1 MEPPIWAW
9 IALILAV
16 PVLASIDLLV
26 FGRGGKAVTVR
37 TAAIWSVCW
46 IALGLS
52 FAGIMGATQGG
63 TAAGEYLSGYLIEWS
78 LSIDNLFVFAVIFTY
93 FAVPVEVQP
102 RVLLFGVLGALVFR
116 GIFIAIGAVALGAA
130 HWVIYIFGAFLV
142 FTAYRLARSTG
153 DHVDPSR
160 NKLLLLVNR
169 FVPSTSE
176 YHGNSVWVRENGRK
190 LATPVFAVLLVVAST
205 DVVFAI
211 DSIPAIFAVT
221 DEAFI
226 VLAANVFALMGLRA
240 MYFVIV
246 GMLTRFKYLNYG
258 LAVVLGLVGTK
269 MLLSDV
275 YHPPVYIT
283 LGAVVV
289 VLGTSVL
296 ASLWAT
302 RNDPPAELPLA
313 HDPAEVAPPAP
324 PVR

>member
-26 FGRGGKAVTVR
+26 FGRGGKPVTVR

-78 LSIDNLFVFAVIFTY
+78 LSIDNLFVFAVIFAY
-93 FAVPVEVQP
+93 FAVPPEVQP
-102 RVLLFGVLGALVFR
+102 RVLLLAVLGALVFR

-153 DHVDPSR
+153 EHVDPSK

-169 FVPSTSE
+169 FVPSTHE
-176 YHGNSVWVRENGRK
+176 YHGNRVFIQEAGKR

-246 GMLTRFKYLNYG
+246 GMLTRFRYLNYG
-258 LAVVLGLVGTK
+258 LAIVLGLVGVK

-275 YHPPVYIT
+275 WHPPVYIT

-289 VLGTSVL
+289 VLGSSVL
-296 ASLWAT
+296 LSLWAT
-302 RNDPPAELPLA
+302 RNDPPEEQGTLT
-313 HDPAEVAPPAP
+313 AP
-324 PVR
+324 